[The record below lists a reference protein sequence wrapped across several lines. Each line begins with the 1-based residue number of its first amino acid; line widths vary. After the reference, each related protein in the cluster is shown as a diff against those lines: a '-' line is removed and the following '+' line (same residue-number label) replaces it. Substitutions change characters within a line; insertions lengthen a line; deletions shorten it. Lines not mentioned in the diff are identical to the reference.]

1 MLQHKKQLV
10 KGVLLIYILSS
21 LLIVQPR
28 QPVHAST
35 TPSLLIN
42 EVMYCPME
50 NDNTNEWIELYNPS
64 THSIDITGW
73 MIADEKETDVI
84 EGDETNGD
92 GSTCIPPGGFA
103 ILTDKGT
110 TLYDFYTIPDT
121 AIRLCVDDS
130 TLCGYGLNN
139 QKEKILLLDS
149 SETCIDA
156 IEYGEDYDEVPGS
169 PATIVSKGCSLGRS
183 NRTDAD
189 DSSLD
194 FFECTTPTPGDR
206 NVCDYETE
214 GHESENI
221 IEYTPGCLLIIELY
235 YHAYANLQN
244 EFVRLFNPSNITID
258 LSGWY
263 LTDEPWREPD
273 DQPKLIFPQKT
284 YILPNAT
291 CCITQNATAFQMET
305 RILPDFEYTVDSHP
319 EVPQLLTYRTFVF
332 SNTGGLVGLYTP
344 SNRQIDMIIFGE
356 TNFYTS
362 GWDGPNIPSS
372 GQGVILKRNKVND
385 TYIDTNTSED
395 WEHPRIYQIGQSEFP
410 VQHFYS
416 IADITT
422 FVSPDNSFQVITDE
436 IRNAQ
441 VSIDINM
448 YEFTNPFLYTE
459 LVDALE
465 RNITIRIFMEGS
477 PIGGI
482 DENEQY
488 ILSSLASKGGLIRCI
503 VSDQAHRVN
512 ARYQFDHAKYI
523 IIDNK
528 TLIVESCNWAKTG
541 VPKNPSY
548 GNREWG
554 IIIHDEEIALSFSRV
569 FDEDW
574 NPERIDSYPLERMNM
589 TPPAGFTLNY
599 ASPSG
604 SYTPQFSPSTF
615 RTPSNITPV
624 FSPDTSEQL
633 ILDAID
639 QAISTIYI
647 EQLYVYSEWDETIS
661 PFVVHLINKSQQG
674 VVVKLLLDYNPS
686 YEKTTAILNETRQYL
701 ERAGAEVKFMS
712 TESSPF
718 TTLHNKGMIIDNKTV
733 LISSINWNKQ
743 SVRKNREAGILI
755 ENTEIAQYYATVF
768 CADWDCEL
776 KQTHADDALWADY
789 KYLVF
794 IAFLF
799 STTFVLILRDW
810 RKRKWR

>member
-1 MLQHKKQLV
+1 MLKQQKPVV
-10 KGVLLIYILSS
+10 KGVLLMYILLS
-21 LLIVQPR
+21 LLCVPPN
-28 QPVHAST
+28 QPVQANPT
-35 TPSLLIN
+35 TSLLIN
-42 EVMYCPME
+42 EVMYCPVE
-50 NDNTNEWIELYNPS
+50 NDNTNEWIEFYNPS
-64 THSIDITGW
+64 TREIDVAGW

-84 EGDETNGD
+84 EGDEMNGD
-92 GSTCIPPGGFA
+92 GSTCIPPGGYA

-110 TLYDFYTIPDT
+110 TLYDFFTVPET

-139 QKEKILLLDS
+139 QKEKILLLDPT
-149 SETCIDA
+149 ETCSDA
-156 IEYGEDYDEVPGS
+156 LEYGEDYDEVPGS
-169 PATIVSKGCSLGRS
+169 PATIVIKGCSLGRR
-183 NRTDAD
+183 NGTDSD
-189 DSSLD
+189 DSSMD
-194 FFECTTPTPGDR
+194 FFECTTPTPGDS

-214 GHESENI
+214 GHESENT
-221 IEYTPGCLLIIELY
+221 IEYTPGCLLITELY
-235 YHAYANLQN
+235 YHAHTNLQN
-244 EFVRLFNPSNITID
+244 EYVRLFNPTNTTID

-273 DQPKLIFPQKT
+273 DQPKIIFPQNT
-284 YILPNAT
+284 YILPNTT
-291 CCITQNATAFQMET
+291 CCITQNATAFQRET
-305 RILPDFEYTVDSHP
+305 TTLPDFEYTVDSHP
-319 EVPQLLTYRTFVF
+319 EVPQLQTYQTFVF
-332 SNTGGLVGLYTP
+332 SNTGGLVGLY
-344 SNRQIDMIIFGE
+344 SSSHLQIDLIIFGE
-356 TNFYTS
+356 TNFYTPD
-362 GWDGPNIPSS
+362 WDGPNIPSS
-372 GQGVILKRNKVND
+372 GQGVILKRNTVNG
-385 TYIDTNTSED
+385 TYIDTNTAKD
-395 WEHPRIYQIGQSEFP
+395 WEHPRIYQIGQSEFS

-416 IADITT
+416 TAEITT
-422 FVSPDNSFQVITDE
+422 FVSPDNSFQAISDE

-459 LVDALE
+459 LADALE
-465 RNITIRIFMEGS
+465 RSVAIRIFMEGS

-488 ILSSLASKGGLIRCI
+488 ILSSLASKGGSIRCI
-503 VSDQAHRVN
+503 VSNQTHRVN

-574 NPERIDSYPLERMNM
+574 NPKRIDSYPLRFLNI
-589 TPPAGFTLNY
+589 TPPAGFTLNFE
-599 ASPSG
+599 SPSG
-604 SYTPQFSPSTF
+604 SYNPQFSPRTF

-639 QAISTIYI
+639 QATSTIYI
-647 EQLYVYSEWDETIS
+647 EQLYVYSEWGENPS
-661 PFVVHLINKSQQG
+661 PFVIHLINKSQQG
-674 VVVKLLLDYNPS
+674 IVVKLLMDYNPS

-712 TESSPF
+712 TEWSPF
-718 TTLHNKGMIIDNKTV
+718 TTLHNKGMIIDNTTV
-733 LISSINWNKQ
+733 LISSINWNEQ
-743 SVRKNREAGILI
+743 SVRKNREAGVLI
-755 ENTEIAQYYATVF
+755 ENKEIAKYYAIVF
-768 CADWDCEL
+768 FADWNW
-776 KQTHADDALWADY
+776 KMNQANSGDALWADY
-789 KYLVF
+789 KYIVF
-794 IAFLF
+794 IAFVF
-799 STTFVLILRDW
+799 SITFVLILRDW